1 MSRLRANQ
9 ITNENANGAP
19 NFPHGITVTGIV
31 TASTASTTMD
41 QIVVGSAVTANSQG
55 VDVTGIVTATSFK
68 GDGSNLTGIDS
79 SALSSGGS
87 VKVQANSHG
96 AVTTG
101 VHTATSFSGSG
112 AGLTGT
118 GKVIKYA
125 LATSTSVDQY
135 GAQNSYTLVGPQ
147 LTYTGTS
154 ASNKLL
160 IHHNHHL
167 VIEQPSDWYMALWR
181 DGTSGTKLVEKK
193 WYGQDA
199 QWIGHTGIHVCVVD
213 IPDTSS
219 HTYQFAIYR
228 TSSTNRMVYN
238 HSVGVT
244 QIIALEIDPS

>member
-19 NFPHGITVTGIV
+19 NFPHGLTVTGVV
-31 TASTASTTMD
+31 TARTAPQTMTS
-41 QIVVGSAVTANSQG
+41 IVVGSAVTANSQG
-55 VDVTGIVTATSFK
+55 IDVTGIVTATSFK

-118 GKVIKYA
+118 GKVVKYA
-125 LATSTSVDQY
+125 LATSTTTNQY
-135 GAQNSYTLVGPQ
+135 GNQNSYTLVGPQ

-167 VIEQPSDWYMALWR
+167 LIEQPSDWFMALWR

-193 WYGQDA
+193 WYGQDQ
-199 QWIGHTGIHVCVVD
+199 QWIGHTGINVCVVD

-228 TSSTNRMVYN
+228 TSSTNRMIYN
-238 HSVGVT
+238 YENGVP